1 MNEIVI
7 DNEQS
12 YQVYTKNGI
21 TKFYVN
27 GSEVENVKRVKID
40 YDVELGKPKVI
51 FEIDGTTSTVINV
64 ATVNKDR
71 KIGRI

>member
-1 MNEIVI
+1 MKEIIV

-27 GSEVENVKRVKID
+27 GLEVENVRRVKID
-40 YDVELGKPKVI
+40 YNVELGKPKVV

-64 ATVNKDR
+64 ATVDKNR